1 MDRDIIKQSL
11 EILDES
17 INNIKIK
24 QINIVS
30 DELLKIIKKYNTKK
44 YNTKKYNTN
53 KKIKSEKSE
62 KNNNIDIKQII
73 TSQSVTSVSSSV
85 LLEKSSD
92 LKVSVLT
99 VGSVF
104 NNSYNDSQNIET
116 SKTDSACN
124 YALFKKDD
132 NKIIKST
139 DQIDIF

>member
-30 DELLKIIKKYNTKK
+30 DELLKIIKK

>member
-44 YNTKKYNTN
+44 YNTN
-53 KKIKSEKSE
+53 KKIKSKKSEKSE

-73 TSQSVTSVSSSV
+73 TSQSVTSESSSV